1 MSNMSFTKRQ
11 KERQRKEKQ
20 QEKEIKRTEK
30 RKENALRPK
39 GQGAEMDFNAVREMG
54 GVPANMG
61 PMEPEPEPDEED
73 AARNAQR
80 AADEQAGR

>member
-30 RKENALRPK
+30 RKENATRPK

-54 GVPANMG
+54 GFPANMG
-61 PMEPEPEPDEED
+61 PMEPEPSPEDAEEARVAARKADEE
-73 AARNAQR
+73 APR
-80 AADEQAGR
+80 